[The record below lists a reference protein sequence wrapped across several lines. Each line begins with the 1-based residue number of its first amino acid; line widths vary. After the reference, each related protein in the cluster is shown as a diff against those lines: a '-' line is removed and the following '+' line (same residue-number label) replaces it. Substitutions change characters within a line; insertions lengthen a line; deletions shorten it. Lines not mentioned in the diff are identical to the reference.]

1 MRSQVLVFINVSYFS
16 SAASFHLL
24 ASYLMKACHINGS
37 LMAMMHE
44 KSTSLN
50 GALTILE
57 DLLVATLRVVT
68 SFLLIIANSGKSTKR

>member
-1 MRSQVLVFINVSYFS
+1 
-16 SAASFHLL
+16 
-24 ASYLMKACHINGS
+24 MKACHINGS